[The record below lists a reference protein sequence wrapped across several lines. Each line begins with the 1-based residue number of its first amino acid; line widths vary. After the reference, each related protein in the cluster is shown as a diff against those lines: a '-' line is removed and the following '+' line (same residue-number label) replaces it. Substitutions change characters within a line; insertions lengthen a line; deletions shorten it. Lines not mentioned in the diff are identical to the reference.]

1 MFFRSVLVQQPQPE
15 QGLERHLQPQ
25 MASLPSAPEL
35 QEANPYS
42 LQRQMLHR
50 EVLEQRLPP
59 DLGLALHLQ
68 LQ

>member
-1 MFFRSVLVQQPQPE
+1 MFFRGVLVQQPQPE
-15 QGLERHLQPQ
+15 QGLGLHLQPQ
-25 MASLPSAPEL
+25 MASLPAASEP
-35 QEANPYS
+35 QEANPYA
-42 LQRQMLHR
+42 LQRQMLHH